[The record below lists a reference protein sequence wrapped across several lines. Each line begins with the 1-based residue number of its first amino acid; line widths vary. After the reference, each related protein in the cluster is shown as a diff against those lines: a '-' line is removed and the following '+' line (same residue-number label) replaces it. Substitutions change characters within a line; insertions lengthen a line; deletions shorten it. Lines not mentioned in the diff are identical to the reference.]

1 MTVNLDDLAAIYLLS
16 RDLATVDGDATEE
29 EISPLWEFLQS
40 FGEMNQQVLEFITDL
55 ADKMEPEEAMKRV
68 SNLEP
73 SGKKQ
78 VSNLF
83 AKIICADG
91 ELSSEEQEIYD
102 AICSSCDLPEP
113 DQPVERHKEEEE
125 EEIIP
130 AFLHVNYRGIASL
143 RQSENEDWNSLK
155 DELEEWIGGNGVEVV
170 RFTPALNALSKEL
183 GLKGRHLVFL
193 VARNGY
199 GDKTVGDN
207 MPATILYGGGYPIYG
222 NIVFALETDQGYNIE
237 GFHSGS
243 LLDKA
248 LNAINEA
255 VDGLLRTE

>member
-29 EISPLWEFLQS
+29 EIRPLWDFLQS

-91 ELSSEEQEIYD
+91 ELNSE
-102 AICSSCDLPEP
+102 
-113 DQPVERHKEEEE
+113 
-125 EEIIP
+125 
-130 AFLHVNYRGIASL
+130 
-143 RQSENEDWNSLK
+143 
-155 DELEEWIGGNGVEVV
+155 
-170 RFTPALNALSKEL
+170 
-183 GLKGRHLVFL
+183 
-193 VARNGY
+193 
-199 GDKTVGDN
+199 
-207 MPATILYGGGYPIYG
+207 
-222 NIVFALETDQGYNIE
+222 
-237 GFHSGS
+237 
-243 LLDKA
+243 
-248 LNAINEA
+248 
-255 VDGLLRTE
+255 